1 MGQLILL
8 IFSLC
13 MWTDLASQEFDQI
26 YVEFD
31 GDCNY
36 SYFVEGEKRV
46 TFILHPKINQSRFVH
61 SKGL

>member
-1 MGQLILL
+1 MGQFILL
-8 IFSLC
+8 FFSLC

-46 TFILHPKINQSRFVH
+46 TFTQVSHLALSA
-61 SKGL
+61 SKE